1 MTWGGKEISHPIPH
15 SQDLPSRSHMLEFCK
30 VKTPFLPPKTIGTKF
45 TKCLIFL
52 LPTTASMSRLCEGW
66 AIVAVTL
73 WRNKLLKLSHESI
86 FFSMS
91 HLLSHSHF
99 FSIEDNS
106 IGLSGTLPV
115 KPANPYHLTS
125 FPKYCFNWKCMTTE
139 KPSTAL
145 PSRNYLTF

>member
-1 MTWGGKEISHPIPH
+1 MTRGGKEISHPIPH

-52 LPTTASMSRLCEGW
+52 LPTTASMSRLCEGC

-73 WRNKLLKLSHESI
+73 WRNKLLKLSHESM

-91 HLLSHSHF
+91 VPSPAITFTLLFHPRQFHQAFWNTPCKTSQS
-99 FSIEDNS
+99 
-106 IGLSGTLPV
+106 LP
-115 KPANPYHLTS
+115 PDQ
-125 FPKYCFNWKCMTTE
+125 
-139 KPSTAL
+139 L
-145 PSRNYLTF
+145 P